1 MELSSEVRHDVGSD
15 ASVCDEPPRS
25 AVRSVSET
33 SRPGWEN
40 VAASGVLERVQPV
53 VDAVLR
59 RVVGTND
66 PEYEDL
72 LQSSLENVLITI
84 DGGRFRGDCPPSG
97 LAATI
102 ARNVAVDALRARSR
116 ERRVFTRDESE
127 DVVINKSPGGQ
138 VGPEHLAYVNQK
150 LRQYAGALSRIAE
163 GKADVVYLHDVLGYE
178 LSEVA
183 TMVGTTVAAA
193 QSRLVRGRREVL
205 DRMGPE
211 AGEGEG
217 RSRRTRPRA
226 PDDV

>member
-1 MELSSEVRHDVGSD
+1 
-15 ASVCDEPPRS
+15 
-25 AVRSVSET
+25 
-33 SRPGWEN
+33 
-40 VAASGVLERVQPV
+40 VLERVQPV

-59 RVVGTND
+59 RVVGSND

-72 LQSSLENVLITI
+72 VQSSLENVLVTI

-116 ERRVFTRDESE
+116 ERRVFTHDESE
-127 DVVINKSPGGQ
+127 EVVISKTPAGE
-138 VGPEHLAYVNQK
+138 VGPEHLAYVNQQ
-150 LRQYAGALSRIAE
+150 LRQYAGALSRVAE

-178 LSEVA
+178 LREVA

-205 DRMGPE
+205 DQMSLDE
-211 AGEGEG
+211 AEGERRPRRP
-217 RSRRTRPRA
+217 RSRA
-226 PDDV
+226 HDDS

>member
-1 MELSSEVRHDVGSD
+1 MELSSEEYDVGGD
-15 ASVCDEPPRS
+15 HHLRDDPPPSGIRS
-25 AVRSVSET
+25 ASPPARSEWMGT
-33 SRPGWEN
+33 
-40 VAASGVLERVQPV
+40 AASGVLERIQPV

-59 RVVGTND
+59 RVLGTND

-72 LQSSLENVLITI
+72 VQSSLENVLITI

-116 ERRVFTRDESE
+116 ERRVFTRDECE
-127 DVVINKSPGGQ
+127 DVIINEMPGRE
-138 VGPEHLAYVNQK
+138 VGPEHLAHVNQQ
-150 LRQYAGALSRIAE
+150 LRQFAGALSRVSA
-163 GKADVVYLHDVLGYE
+163 GKADVVYLHDVLGHE

-205 DRMGPE
+205 EQMSLG
-211 AGEGEG
+211 ASEGE
-217 RSRRTRPRA
+217 RRPRKA
-226 PDDV
+226 RARVTSHS